1 MTSTQEELTAAPC
14 QLACPAGID
23 VPSYVALIAHGRY
36 REAVDLIRK
45 DNPFPWVCGLVCPHP
60 CEQACVHGYQDKPIA
75 IRALKGFA
83 AAYVDGMV
91 DETVYRAPER
101 TLEKV
106 AVVGAGPAGLTAAY
120 YLAEK
125 GYRVTVFEA
134 LPLPGGM
141 MAVGIPEYRLP
152 REVIRKEVAVMERMG
167 VEIRYNTPIGGDYT
181 IARLREEGYKA
192 FFIGIGAHRGHKLN
206 IPGEDDFPQVWDAVT
221 FLNRQY
227 LGEKEKAGDRVVVI
241 GGGNAAMDAAR
252 ISVRLGSDVQVL
264 YRRTRDEMPALP
276 EEIAEAEEEGVAFRY
291 LTIPVRIIGEKGK
304 VVGVECLKAE
314 LGEADASG
322 RRRP

>member
-134 LPLPGGM
+134 LPVPGGM

-192 FFIGIGAHRGHKLN
+192 FSSVSA
-206 IPGEDDFPQVWDAVT
+206 PT
-221 FLNRQY
+221 
-227 LGEKEKAGDRVVVI
+227 
-241 GGGNAAMDAAR
+241 AA
-252 ISVRLGSDVQVL
+252 
-264 YRRTRDEMPALP
+264 TN
-276 EEIAEAEEEGVAFRY
+276 
-291 LTIPVRIIGEKGK
+291 
-304 VVGVECLKAE
+304 
-314 LGEADASG
+314 
-322 RRRP
+322 